1 MEELDYEELG
11 KRIKRIR
18 GERKIS
24 QEKLAEMIDVSIPH
38 MSNIENGK
46 TKFSLQVFANLANA
60 LNTTPDM
67 LLLGQMKSQDR
78 THCMVIEEIDRE
90 LSGCTMAQMT
100 LIEEVV
106 RNMKK
111 VLVQYDRKMKR
122 KDEDK

>member
-1 MEELDYEELG
+1 MGEIDYAELG

-18 GERKIS
+18 GEKKIS

-46 TKFSLQVFANLANA
+46 TKFSLQVLVDVADA
-60 LNTTPDM
+60 LNTTPDV

-78 THCMVIEEIDRE
+78 THCMVTEEIDRE
-90 LSGCTMAQMT
+90 LAGCTMAQMT

-111 VLVQYDRKMKR
+111 VLVQYDRKMKQ
-122 KDEDK
+122 KDDEK